1 MANNPGNHTS
11 NTSNKNSRGRLRLFY
26 SDWGLYFRN
35 TALVSA
41 GIRNGTGVL
50 CYRNC
55 ILTALLHQ
63 PLFVN
68 WLMLHLLN
76 HGSDRSEDSEKCFV
90 CLLGRLVDEYWT
102 PYPSIQLEA
111 ILSRLWEECSQ
122 FWDTHSTNQQDCI
135 EFLTRLISQID
146 NSTYTG
152 DIQHIFQN
160 VFKYRSTCQTCQH
173 TKYSEK
179 DHSWVLGASPPEQR
193 LGSLE
198 DCIQEYMKPEE
209 IAGYHCGNCDSN
221 STLHRE
227 MFIKDAPEVLVIQIT
242 RLKVSESGESSKVTA
257 EVQFAEDLDLT
268 ERLLPQARSSG
279 DTLRYQLTSV
289 IVHRGATI
297 KEGHY
302 MSYVKG
308 PRGTWT
314 CLNDDF
320 SCEADINVILGYQD
334 DNNVPYVLIY
344 NRLPLFRG
352 SHGAINDDP
361 ATAGNYPIAGRIG
374 RPLQAN
380 ANETLSNERGIS
392 KRIIT
397 PGQPQTQ
404 QGEKAT
410 VEVDDSTNDLIE
422 VLRSSNTG
430 LFGSP
435 DSIFRWEVQPAKV
448 DIEITMGGK
457 VFRGAVQGLFE
468 SGQKRPRPD
477 DSGET
482 GATQEGSVNPTPS
495 PLRGNNGGKKQCLP
509 ATKNGASPKVTSQL
523 VPRPSTMRGHI
534 PGG

>member
-1 MANNPGNHTS
+1 MANNTDNHSS
-11 NTSNKNSRGRLRLFY
+11 NTSNENSRGRLRLFY

-76 HGSDRSEDSEKCFV
+76 HGSGRSEDREQCFV

-102 PYPSIQLEA
+102 PNPSIKLEVN
-111 ILSRLWEECSQ
+111 LSRLWEECSQ
-122 FWDTHSTNQQDCI
+122 FWDTHSTDQQDCI

-146 NSTYTG
+146 NSTCTG

-160 VFKYRSTCQTCQH
+160 VFKYQSTCQTCQH
-173 TKYSEK
+173 TKCSEN

-209 IAGYHCGNCDSN
+209 IVGYHCANCDCN

-242 RLKVSESGESSKVTA
+242 RFKVSESGESSKVTA

-268 ERLLPQARSSG
+268 ERLLPQARSVG
-279 DTLRYQLTSV
+279 ETLRYQLTSV

-308 PRGTWT
+308 PRGNWT

-361 ATAGNYPIAGRIG
+361 TTAGNYSIAGRIE
-374 RPLQAN
+374 RSLQAN
-380 ANETLSNERGIS
+380 ASETPSNERGVS
-392 KRIIT
+392 KRIST

-404 QGEKAT
+404 QGEEAT
-410 VEVDDSTNDLIE
+410 VEVGDGSTDLIE
-422 VLRSSNTG
+422 ISRNLNTS
-430 LFGSP
+430 SP

-448 DIEITMGGK
+448 DIEITMGGR

-477 DSGET
+477 DWKEA
-482 GATQEGSVNPTPS
+482 GATQEDSANLTPS
-495 PLRGNNGGKKQCLP
+495 PLMDDNGEKKQCLRQRR
-509 ATKNGASPKVTSQL
+509 TGQTQ
-523 VPRPSTMRGHI
+523 R
-534 PGG
+534 